1 MKIVN
6 RRRMNDEG
14 SHNIWRSYSDMMSGL
29 LLLFVL
35 IMAVCLMQAQKN
47 YNDRLAEQASR
58 LRTQDELDRTQQELS
73 QRESE
78 VEAQS
83 MTLTDL
89 QTALETQAKALS
101 TKESELDEAQLTLS
115 DAQQTLAEQQKQL
128 EDQQALLSEQQNML
142 TDQQTRLTQQ
152 ESELELRDAA
162 LISSQEKL
170 DEQTQL
176 MNEQQK
182 KIDQI
187 IGVKADL
194 IEALNQEFSENQ
206 INVNIDEQTGAIVLD
221 SNVLFALREWELTE
235 EGEEVLYQI
244 LPVYCQVLLSD
255 EYKDYVAEIIIDGY
269 TDSQGDYLSNLT
281 LSQNR
286 AFAVASYLLMI
297 SESLM
302 SEDSQQ
308 ALQEKLTANGRSESN
323 LIYDENG
330 YENSD
335 ASRRV
340 EVKFRLK
347 DDEMIQELSD
357 ILAAT
362 AQGESVQAE
371 TVQVETAAA
380 ENVPAVEAA
389 SEEAVSV
396 EVAQEETAPAEAAQE
411 EAAPAET
418 APIEIIPAEGATVET
433 VPLETAQ

>member
-389 SEEAVSV
+389 PEEAASV

>member
-47 YNDRLAEQASR
+47 YNEKLAEQASR
-58 LRTQDELDRTQQELS
+58 LQTQDQLDRTQEELS

-83 MTLTDL
+83 LTLTDL
-89 QTALETQAKALS
+89 QTALENQAAALS
-101 TKESELDEAQLTLS
+101 TKESELDASQKTLS
-115 DAQQTLAEQQKQL
+115 EAQQTLADAQSQLEEQQAVV
-128 EDQQALLSEQQNML
+128 EEQQTL
-142 TDQQTRLTQQ
+142 LAQQ
-152 ESELELRDAA
+152 ESELEARDAA
-162 LISSQEKL
+162 IVSSQQKL

-187 IGVKADL
+187 IGVKAQL
-194 IEALNQEFSENQ
+194 IESLNQEFAKNQ

-221 SNVLFALREWELTE
+221 SSVLFALRESELTE
-235 EGEEVLYQI
+235 EGQHILYEI
-244 LPVYCQVLLSD
+244 LPVYCEVLLS
-255 EYKDYVAEIIIDGY
+255 EQYADYVAEIIIDGY
-269 TDSQGDYLSNLT
+269 TDSVGDYLSNLQ

-286 AFAVASYLLMI
+286 ALAVASYLLMI
-297 SESLM
+297 S
-302 SEDSQQ
+302 DSFVDGTTQQ

-323 LIYDENG
+323 LILDEYGN
-330 YENSD
+330 ENSD

-357 ILAAT
+357 ILA
-362 AQGESVQAE
+362 
-371 TVQVETAAA
+371 
-380 ENVPAVEAA
+380 EN
-389 SEEAVSV
+389 
-396 EVAQEETAPAEAAQE
+396 
-411 EAAPAET
+411 
-418 APIEIIPAEGATVET
+418 G
-433 VPLETAQ
+433 L